1 MNSAINKITKFL
13 RLEAERGFDD
23 RAVVGGLG
31 NMLEPWKTEAQ
42 SAGLEEDLISAVESR
57 LLDYDRLSPGSRSD
71 VLKGLW
77 KRLQSAEPELDT
89 WVFDEAKAQNIVEET
104 PVEIE
109 HTPSED
115 SIDPP
120 SIVADLKSSQVVGET
135 KSDPSEDQASTEEA
149 PASEAVEPSDVSAEA
164 VEEKPEAPPEPPAAL
179 KAPLTTVP
187 GIGPKSAKTL
197 EKLEMR
203 TLADLLWHLPRRY
216 DDYSQLETINRLW
229 YGQEVT
235 VIGTVEK
242 VDLRE
247 VRRGRMKLTEALISD
262 GTGSLRITWF
272 NQPWIANR
280 LKPGQPIVLSGKVD
294 QYLGKLT
301 MSNPEWEPLEQRQLH
316 TNRIVPVYPLTA
328 GISGKWLRR
337 VIHSVVQRLALRVP
351 DPLPDRL
358 RESAGLMP
366 LGQAIMQVH
375 FPDNWE
381 ILKKA
386 QHRLAFDEMFML
398 QLGVLRQKRAWEAIE
413 GQALTTEDE
422 WVNTFIGALP
432 YDLTLAQKRA
442 LEDIRADLASTIPMN
457 RLLQGDVGSGKTVV
471 AAAAIG
477 MTANNQA
484 QSAFMA
490 PTSILAEQHYR
501 TLLELLPSAG
511 RVPAES
517 IQLLIGATSETEK
530 ETIRTGLETGDI
542 QVVVGTH
549 ALIEDPIVFKQLGLV
564 IIDEQHRFGVEQRA
578 ILRQKG
584 DNPNLLVMT
593 ATPIPRSLALTVYGD
608 LDLSVLD
615 EMPPGRQPIET
626 RVLLPKERNRAYSF
640 VHGQIEHGQ
649 QAFVIYPLVEGS
661 EKVQAKAAV
670 DEHAVLQEQVFPEYS
685 VGLLHGRMKADE
697 KDQTMQ
703 SFRKREL
710 DILVSTSVVEV
721 GVDIPNATVMLI
733 EGANHFGLAQL
744 HQFRGRVGRGESK
757 SYCLLIPDQDSDA
770 DNQRLKAMQSTN
782 DGFELAEMDLDQRG
796 PGDFLGTRQ
805 SGFAELKT
813 AQLTDVKLIE
823 KARREAHKMFE
834 VDPELTQPEHALLAE
849 ELTRF
854 WTIEKGEMS

>member
-1 MNSAINKITKFL
+1 MNSAISKITKFL
-13 RLEAERGFDD
+13 NLEAERGYDD

-31 NMLEPWKTEAQ
+31 KMLEPWKVEAQ
-42 SAGLEEDLISAVESR
+42 ADGLADEVISAVESR
-57 LLDYDRLSPGSRSD
+57 LRDYGRLSPASRSD

-77 KRLQSAEPELDT
+77 NRLLSVEPELGP
-89 WVFDEAKAQNIVEET
+89 WPHAPGFEAGQEA
-104 PVEIE
+104 
-109 HTPSED
+109 
-115 SIDPP
+115 
-120 SIVADLKSSQVVGET
+120 ET
-135 KSDPSEDQASTEEA
+135 KEVPDSPEHGTHTEQPGELPSPETAGSQAQADQEPESAPSTTQG
-149 PASEAVEPSDVSAEA
+149 PDLQDQD
-164 VEEKPEAPPEPPAAL
+164 EEKPEPETGTETDPSPPEPPAAL
-179 KAPLTTVP
+179 KAPLTTVQ

-197 EKLEMR
+197 EKLDMR

-235 VIGTVEK
+235 VIGTVEG

-247 VRRGRMKLTEALISD
+247 VRKGRMKLTEAIISD

-337 VIHSVVQRLALRVP
+337 VIHSVVQRLAMRVP
-351 DPLPDRL
+351 DPLPEQVRG
-358 RESAGLMP
+358 SAELMP
-366 LGQAIMQVH
+366 LGQALKQVH
-375 FPDNWE
+375 FPDSWE
-381 ILKKA
+381 TLKRA

-398 QLGVLRQKRAWEAIE
+398 QLGVLRQKRAWEAVE
-413 GQALTTEDE
+413 GQSLQIGDDWLDAF
-422 WVNTFIGALP
+422 VNGLP
-432 YDLTLAQKRA
+432 YKLTAAQKKS
-442 LEDIRADLASTIPMN
+442 LDDIRKDLASTIPMN
-457 RLLQGDVGSGKTVV
+457 RLLQGDVGSGKTVI

-477 MTANNQA
+477 MAAAGHA

-501 TLLELLPSAG
+501 TLLDLLPDSAG
-511 RVPAES
+511 IPPERIS
-517 IQLLIGATSETEK
+517 LLIGATPESEK
-530 ETIRTGLETGDI
+530 ETIRENLATGEI
-542 QVVVGTH
+542 QIVVGTH

-578 ILRQKG
+578 TLRQKG

-615 EMPPGRQPIET
+615 EMPPGRQPVET
-626 RVLLPKERNRAYSF
+626 RLLLPNERSRAYSF
-640 VHGQIEHGQ
+640 IQGQLDRGR
-649 QAFVIYPLVEGS
+649 QAFIIYPLVEGS
-661 EKVQAKAAV
+661 EKVQTKAAV
-670 DEHAVLQEQVFPEYS
+670 DEHGVLQNQVFPQNK
-685 VGLLHGRMKADE
+685 VGLLHGRMKAEDKE
-697 KDQTMQ
+697 QTMDR
-703 SFRKREL
+703 FRNSEL

-744 HQFRGRVGRGESK
+744 HQFRGRVGRGEEK
-757 SYCLLIPDQDSDA
+757 SYCLLIPDEISDA
-770 DNQRLKAMQSTN
+770 DNQRLKAMQSTD
-782 DGFELAEMDLDQRG
+782 DGFELAEMDLDHRG

-813 AQLTDVKLIE
+813 AQLTDIKLIE
-823 KARREAHKMFE
+823 KARRQAQQLFE
-834 VDPELTQPEHALLAE
+834 VDPELNQPDHALLAD
-849 ELTRF
+849 ELERF
-854 WTIEKGEMS
+854 WTSEKGEMS